1 MRRPTTI
8 SSKPTFLRLYKAL
21 YKAFGPQH
29 WWPGETPFEIVVGAI
44 LTQNTNWLNVD
55 KAIRKIKQAGLMDPV
70 KLHAQYRRIPA
81 LIRTAGFYR
90 SKAQC
95 LRAFL
100 KYYIDEYG
108 ARTESFAKKDTRTIR
123 KELLSIWGI
132 GPETADSI
140 LLYAL
145 RRRVFVIDAYTRRIL
160 SRHAIIEYDLPYD
173 VLQQTIQKNLP
184 ASRKIYN
191 EYHALLVRTGKEF
204 CRKNGPLCNAC
215 PLGTMFPWA

>member
-1 MRRPTTI
+1 MRRPITI

-21 YKAFGPQH
+21 YKAFGPQQ

-44 LTQNTNWLNVD
+44 LTQNTNWRNVNN
-55 KAIRKIKQAGLMDPV
+55 AIQKIKQAGLMDPM
-70 KLHAQYRRIPA
+70 KLHAHYRRIPA

-90 SKAQC
+90 SKAKC

-100 KYYIDEYG
+100 KYYIEKYG
-108 ARTESFAKKDTRTIR
+108 ARTEAFAKKGTRAIR
-123 KELLSIWGI
+123 KELLSIRGI

-160 SRHAIIEYDLPYD
+160 SRHDIIEHDLPYD

-204 CRKNGPLCNAC
+204 CKKNEPLCNAC
-215 PLGTMFPWA
+215 PLGTMLPRA